1 MSRAYT
7 PRARSRLLA
16 LALLSAVA
24 FAAPAQ
30 PTAAPALEPCRLKG
44 IDREVRCGSIEVP
57 ENPDAPGKRKLKIH
71 FAVQPAVARDKRP
84 DPVFV
89 FAGGP
94 GQSARSVAGALQPL
108 LAPLNARRDLVYI
121 DQRGTGLSNPLACR
135 LPDRAPPLSE
145 SLDAERQ
152 IAQMV
157 ECVARLRQE
166 HDLAQYATWIA
177 IGDVD
182 SVRGALGYEK
192 VNLWGASYGTR
203 AALEYLRQ
211 YPDRVR
217 SAVLDGMA
225 PATMQ
230 LPASFAVDGERA
242 LAKLIAACALDE
254 ACRARHPDLAA
265 SIDRLLAAAAGG
277 IAITVPHPLS
287 GQPQSGR
294 LDRGTLSNLL
304 RAPLYAPTLA
314 AVLPHALAQAAGGD
328 FAPLVALSTA
338 VGGSVQENFA
348 EGMHFAVICAE
359 DMPRVDAAATA
370 AAAATRFGT
379 GVLDMYRRICREV
392 PVRPAP
398 EGFVNVPTA
407 KVPVLLLSG
416 GVDPATPPRHGQAVA
431 GAAPNARHLIA
442 PNLGHGVSM
451 HGCAPELVQR
461 FIREGDFTGIDGACL
476 ERLPPPRFFEPPRVD
491 GR

>member
-1 MSRAYT
+1 MSRTST
-7 PRARSRLLA
+7 PIALLRALA
-16 LALLSAVA
+16 PALLSVVA

-30 PTAAPALEPCRLKG
+30 SVPAPALEPCRLKG
-44 IDREVRCGSIEVP
+44 IDREVRCGSIEMP
-57 ENPDAPGKRKLKIH
+57 EDPDAPGGRRIRIH

-94 GQSARSVAGALQPL
+94 GQSARAVAGALQPL

-121 DQRGTGLSNPLACR
+121 DQRGTGRSNPLACR
-135 LPDRAPPLSE
+135 PPDQAAPLSE

-152 IAQMV
+152 ITQVV
-157 ECVARLRQE
+157 ECVVRLRKE

-177 IGDVD
+177 MRDVD
-182 SVRGALGYEK
+182 AVRGVLGYAQ
-192 VNLWGASYGTR
+192 VNLWSASYGTR

-242 LAKLIAACALDE
+242 LARLVDACALDA
-254 ACRARHPDLAA
+254 ACRARHPGLAA
-265 SIDRLLAAAAGG
+265 SIDRLLAAAADG
-277 IAITVPHPLS
+277 IEITVPHPLS
-287 GQPQSGR
+287 GQAQSGR
-294 LDRGTLSNLL
+294 LDRGTLANLL

-314 AVLPHALAQAAGGD
+314 AVLPYTLAQATGGNY
-328 FAPLVALSTA
+328 APLVALATA
-338 VGGSVQENFA
+338 VSGSVQENFA

-359 DMPRVDAAATA
+359 DMPRVDAAAAVA
-370 AAAATRFGT
+370 AASTRFGT
-379 GVLDMYRRICREV
+379 SVLDLYRRICGEV

-398 EGFVNVPTA
+398 AGFFAVPA
-407 KVPVLLLSG
+407 ASAPVLLLSG
-416 GVDPATPPRHGQAVA
+416 GVDPATPPRHAETVA
-431 GAAPNARHLIA
+431 KALPSARHLVA

-451 HGCAPELVQR
+451 QGCAPELVQR
-461 FIREGDFTGIDGACL
+461 FIRQGSFDGIDGACL
-476 ERLPPPRFFEPPRVD
+476 QRLPPPRFFEPPRTD